1 MTQVTGAVVISGAV
15 ATATCPTGVAVG
27 GGWSMANLNT
37 PVNESKATSAS
48 TWSITLSGAFS
59 AGGGKSLTA
68 YVLCAA

>member
-1 MTQVTGAVVISGAV
+1 VTQVTGTVVTSGSV

-27 GGWSMANLNT
+27 GGWSMANFNT
-37 PVNESKATSAS
+37 SVSESKATSAA

-59 AGGGKSLTA
+59 AGNGRTLTA